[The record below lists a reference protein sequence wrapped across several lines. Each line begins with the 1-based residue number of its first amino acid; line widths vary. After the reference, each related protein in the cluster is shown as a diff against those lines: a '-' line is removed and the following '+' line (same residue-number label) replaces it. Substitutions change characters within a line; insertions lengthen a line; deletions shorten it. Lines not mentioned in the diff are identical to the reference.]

1 MRRSG
6 PTLPPVAEDRLGGR
20 HDGPG
25 PILELA
31 DLRVTYDAGATRVH
45 ALRGVTLSVDR
56 GDAVGVVGES
66 GSGKTTLALSTL
78 RLLPGEAVIEGSVR
92 LGGQE
97 LVGAPAEVVRRHRGR
112 TAAYVIQAPGRGFNP
127 VRTIGSQ
134 IAEPMRLL
142 LDMSKADARDKTARL
157 ARLVELDPDLLD
169 RYPHELSGG
178 ERQRAMLAMALACDP
193 PLLILD
199 EPTSNLD
206 STTKAAIAQTLAGL
220 RHGRGV
226 GLLVISHDLSLMA
239 DLTDDLAVLYGGIVL
254 ERGPTRTIVTDP
266 RHPYSRDLLGAYPSM
281 TTQKDLRGIRG
292 AAPDPA
298 DPPSGCPYH
307 PRCTQAIEECITWPP
322 ELLPVA
328 GRRIACL
335 RGGVLIRLAA
345 ANVTK
350 SYRTGLRR
358 TVQALNGVTLDVRE
372 GEVVG
377 IVGETGSGKST
388 LVRILIGVEEPDA
401 GTVEW
406 EGSPL
411 AAFDKENWADFRRRV
426 AVVFQDPFEAVSPLL
441 AVGDVVQEPLD
452 VQHLGNRA
460 ERSERVTAA
469 LAGVGLPQTEAFLS
483 RRAHDLSGGQLQRV
497 AIARALVLGP
507 RLLLAD
513 EPTSMLDA
521 SEQAKLMVM
530 LKDEQVARGMAMV
543 VVSHD
548 LALVRKVADRLVV
561 LHAGE
566 VAEAGPGAEVIAAP
580 RHPVTRVLVQAAAR
594 LGTREPVAAA
604 SPGDVATAGGVEK

>member
-1 MRRSG
+1 M
-6 PTLPPVAEDRLGGR
+6 
-20 HDGPG
+20 
-25 PILELA
+25 ILEVV
-31 DLRVTYDAGATRVH
+31 DLRVTYDAGATPIH
-45 ALRGVTLSVDR
+45 ALRGVTLRVDT

-78 RLLPGEAVIEGSVR
+78 RLLPGEAAIEGSVR

-97 LVGAPAEVVRRHRGR
+97 LVGAPAEEVRRHRGR

-134 IAEPMRLL
+134 IAEPMRLHL
-142 LDMSKADARDKTARL
+142 ELSKPDARDRTAEL

-169 RYPHELSGG
+169 RYAHELSGG

-193 PLLILD
+193 PLLVLD
-199 EPTSNLD
+199 EPTSGLD
-206 STTKAAIAQTLAGL
+206 STTKAAIAETLGRLRQDKGL
-220 RHGRGV
+220 A
-226 GLLVISHDLSLMA
+226 LLVISHDFSLMA
-239 DLTDDLAVLYGGIVL
+239 DLTDDLAVLYGGIVV
-254 ERGPTRTIVTDP
+254 EHGPTRTILADP
-266 RHPYSRDLLGAYPSM
+266 RQPYTRDLLAAYPSM

-292 AAPDPA
+292 SAPDPA
-298 DPPSGCPYH
+298 DPPAGCPYH
-307 PRCTQAIEECITWPP
+307 PRCTQAVDECASWTP
-322 ELLPVA
+322 ELSSVA
-328 GRRIACL
+328 GRQIVCL
-335 RGGVLIRLAA
+335 RGGVLTRLSA

-350 SYRTGLRR
+350 SYRTSLRR
-358 TVQALNGVTLDVRE
+358 SVEALKGVSLEVRE

-388 LVRILIGVEEPDA
+388 LVRLLVGVDAPDA
-401 GTVEW
+401 GTIEW
-406 EGSPL
+406 EGRSF
-411 AAFDKENWADFRRRV
+411 ATFGRQDWADFRRRV

-441 AVGDVVQEPLD
+441 SVGEVVREPLD
-452 VQHLGNRA
+452 VQRIGDSD
-460 ERSERVTAA
+460 ERTQRTTEA
-469 LAGVGLPQTEAFLS
+469 LAGVGLPQTAAFQA

-521 SEQAKLMVM
+521 SEQAKLLVM
-530 LKDEQVARGMAMV
+530 LKDQQVARGMAMI

-566 VAEAGPGAEVIAAP
+566 VVETGPGAGVIAAP
-580 RHPVTRVLVQAAAR
+580 QHPVTRALVHAAAT
-594 LGTREPVAAA
+594 LGTR
-604 SPGDVATAGGVEK
+604 

>member
-1 MRRSG
+1 VS
-6 PTLPPVAEDRLGGR
+6 D
-20 HDGPG
+20 
-25 PILELA
+25 PILEVT
-31 DLRVTYDAGATRVH
+31 DLRVTYDAGATPIQ
-45 ALRGVTLSVDR
+45 ALRGVTLRVGK

-66 GSGKTTLALSTL
+66 GSGKTTFALATL
-78 RLLPGEAVIEGSVR
+78 RLLPAEAAIEGSVR

-97 LVGAPAEVVRRHRGR
+97 LVGASAEDVRRHRGR

-134 IAEPMRLL
+134 IAEPMRLH
-142 LDMSKADARDKTARL
+142 LDLSKPDARDKTARL

-169 RYPHELSGG
+169 RYSHELSGG

-193 PLLILD
+193 PLLVLD
-199 EPTSNLD
+199 EPTSGLD
-206 STTKAAIAQTLAGL
+206 STTKAAIAETLGRLRREQGL
-220 RHGRGV
+220 A
-226 GLLVISHDLSLMA
+226 LLVISHDFSLMA
-239 DLTDDLAVLYGGIVL
+239 ELTDDLAVLYGGIVL
-254 ERGPTRTIVTDP
+254 EHGPTRTILTDP
-266 RHPYSRDLLGAYPSM
+266 RQPYSRDLLGAYPSM

-292 AAPDPA
+292 SAPDPA
-298 DPPSGCPYH
+298 DPPAGCPYH
-307 PRCTQAIEECITWPP
+307 PRCTQAIDECTTWPP
-322 ELLPVA
+322 ELSEVA
-328 GRRIACL
+328 GRRIACV
-335 RGGVLIRLAA
+335 RGGVLTRLAA
-345 ANVTK
+345 VNVAK
-350 SYRTGLRR
+350 SYRTSLRR
-358 TVQALNGVTLDVRE
+358 SVQALKSVSLDVRE

-388 LVRILIGVEEPDA
+388 LVRVLVGVEEPDS

-406 EGSPL
+406 EGRPF
-411 AAFDKENWADFRRRV
+411 AAFEKHEWADFRRRV

-441 AVGDVVQEPLD
+441 SVAEVVREPLD
-452 VQHLGNRA
+452 VQHIGNGTDRA
-460 ERSERVTAA
+460 EQTAAA

-497 AIARALVLGP
+497 AIARAMVLGP

-530 LKDEQVARGMAMV
+530 LKDQQVARGMAMI

-561 LHAGE
+561 MYAGE
-566 VAEAGPGAEVIAAP
+566 VVETGPGAGVIAAP
-580 RHPVTRVLVQAAAR
+580 QHAVTRALVQAAAK
-594 LGTREPVAAA
+594 LGTR
-604 SPGDVATAGGVEK
+604 

>member
-1 MRRSG
+1 M
-6 PTLPPVAEDRLGGR
+6 AEDRLTGR
-20 HDGPG
+20 RAGPG
-25 PILELA
+25 PILEVA
-31 DLRVTYDAGATRVH
+31 DLRVTYDAAGASPVH
-45 ALRGVTLSVDR
+45 ALRGVTLTVDA

-78 RLLPGEAVIEGSVR
+78 HLLPSEARIEGSVR

-97 LVGAPAEVVRRHRGR
+97 LVGAPIDTVRRHRGR

-142 LDMSKADARDKTARL
+142 LGMSKSDARDKTTRL
-157 ARLVELDPDLLD
+157 ARLVELEPELLE
-169 RYPHELSGG
+169 RYAHELSGG

-193 PLLILD
+193 PLLVLD
-199 EPTSNLD
+199 EPTSGLD
-206 STTKAAIAQTLAGL
+206 STTKAAISDTLGRLRREQGL
-220 RHGRGV
+220 A
-226 GLLVISHDLSLMA
+226 LLVISHDFSLMA
-239 DLTDDLAVLYGGIVL
+239 DLTVDLAVLYGGIVV
-254 ERGPTRTIVTDP
+254 EHGPTRTVLADP
-266 RHPYSRDLLGAYPSM
+266 RQPYSRDLLGAYPSM

-292 AAPDPA
+292 SAPDPA
-298 DPPSGCPYH
+298 DPPPGCPYH
-307 PRCTQAIEECITWPP
+307 PRCTQAIDECATWTP
-322 ELLPVA
+322 ELSSVA
-328 GRRIACL
+328 GRRIVCL
-335 RGGVLIRLAA
+335 RGGVLTRLAA
-345 ANVTK
+345 GNLTK
-350 SYRTGLRR
+350 SYRTGYRR
-358 TVQALNGVTLDVRE
+358 TVDALKAVSLEVRE

-388 LVRILIGVEEPDA
+388 LVRLLVGVEEPDE

-406 EGSPL
+406 EGRPL
-411 AAFDKENWADFRRRV
+411 ARFDKHDWAEFRRRV

-441 AVGDVVQEPLD
+441 SVAEVVREPLD
-452 VQHLGNRA
+452 VQRLGSSAERA
-460 ERSERVTAA
+460 ERAMTA
-469 LAGVGLPQTEAFLS
+469 LAGVGLPHTEAFLN

-497 AIARALVLGP
+497 AIARALVLRP

-530 LKDEQVARGMAMV
+530 LKDQQLERGMAMI

-566 VAEAGPGAEVIAAP
+566 VVEIGPGAGVIAAP
-580 RHPVTRVLVQAAAR
+580 QHPVTRALVQAAAT
-594 LGTREPVAAA
+594 LGTR
-604 SPGDVATAGGVEK
+604 

>member
-1 MRRSG
+1 MDDPDT
-6 PTLPPVAEDRLGGR
+6 PTLPAVTEDGR
-20 HDGPG
+20 QGSG
-25 PILELA
+25 PILEVTG
-31 DLRVTYDAGATRVH
+31 LRVTYDAGAKPIQ
-45 ALRGVTLSVDR
+45 ALRGVTLCVGR

-66 GSGKTTLALSTL
+66 GSGKTTLALATL
-78 RLLPGEAVIEGSVR
+78 RLLPAEAAIEGSVR

-97 LVGAPAEVVRRHRGR
+97 LVGAPAEDVRRHRGR

-134 IAEPMRLL
+134 IAEPMRLHL
-142 LDMSKADARDKTARL
+142 HLSKPEARDKTARL
-157 ARLVELDPDLLD
+157 ARLVELDADLLD
-169 RYPHELSGG
+169 RYAHELSGG

-193 PLLILD
+193 PLLVLD
-199 EPTSNLD
+199 EPTSGLD
-206 STTKAAIAQTLAGL
+206 STTKAAIAETLGRL
-220 RHGRGV
+220 RHEQGLA
-226 GLLVISHDLSLMA
+226 LLVISHDFSLMA
-239 DLTDDLAVLYGGIVL
+239 DLTDDLAVLYGGMVL
-254 ERGPTRTIVTDP
+254 EHGPTRTILTDP
-266 RHPYSRDLLGAYPSM
+266 RQPYSRDLLGAYPSM

-298 DPPSGCPYH
+298 EPPAGCPYH
-307 PRCTQAIEECITWPP
+307 PRCTQAVDECATWAP
-322 ELLPVA
+322 ELSAVA

-335 RGGVLIRLAA
+335 RGGVLTRLAA
-345 ANVTK
+345 GGVTK

-358 TVQALNGVTLDVRE
+358 SVHALRSVSLEVRE

-388 LVRILIGVEEPDA
+388 LVRVLVGVEEPDA

-406 EGSPL
+406 EGRPL
-411 AAFDKENWADFRRRV
+411 ATFEKHHWADFRRRV

-441 AVGDVVQEPLD
+441 SVAEVVREPLD
-452 VQHLGNRA
+452 VQHIGAGAERA
-460 ERSERVTAA
+460 ERTTAA
-469 LAGVGLPQTEAFLS
+469 LAGVSLPQTEAFLS

-497 AIARALVLGP
+497 AIARAMVLGP

-530 LKDEQVARGMAMV
+530 LKDQQVARGMAMI

-566 VAEAGPGAEVIAAP
+566 VVETGPGAGVIAAP
-580 RHPVTRVLVQAAAR
+580 QHAVTRALVQAAAT
-594 LGTREPVAAA
+594 LGTR
-604 SPGDVATAGGVEK
+604 

>member
-1 MRRSG
+1 MS
-6 PTLPPVAEDRLGGR
+6 E
-20 HDGPG
+20 
-25 PILELA
+25 PILEIA
-31 DLRVTYDAGATRVH
+31 DLRVTYDAGATPIQ
-45 ALRGVTLSVDR
+45 ALRGVTLRVGR

-66 GSGKTTLALSTL
+66 GSGKTTLALATL
-78 RLLPGEAVIEGSVR
+78 RLLPAEAAIEGSVR

-97 LVGAPAEVVRRHRGR
+97 LVGAPAEDVRRHRGR

-134 IAEPMRLL
+134 IAEPMRLHL
-142 LDMSKADARDKTARL
+142 HMSKPDAQDKTARL

-169 RYPHELSGG
+169 RYAHELSGG

-193 PLLILD
+193 PLLVLD
-199 EPTSNLD
+199 EPTSGLD
-206 STTKAAIAQTLAGL
+206 STTKAAIAETLGRLRREQGL
-220 RHGRGV
+220 A
-226 GLLVISHDLSLMA
+226 LLVISHDLSLMA

-254 ERGPTRTIVTDP
+254 EHGPTRTILTDP
-266 RHPYSRDLLGAYPSM
+266 RQPYSRDLLAAYPSM

-298 DPPSGCPYH
+298 DPPAGCPFQ
-307 PRCTQAIEECITWPP
+307 PRCTQAIDECATWAP
-322 ELLPVA
+322 EFSAVA
-328 GRRIACL
+328 GRRIVCL
-335 RGGVLIRLAA
+335 RGGVLTRLAA
-345 ANVTK
+345 TDVAK

-358 TVQALNGVTLDVRE
+358 SVQALTSVSLDVRE

-388 LVRILIGVEEPDA
+388 LVRVLVGVEEPDA

-406 EGSPL
+406 EGRPL
-411 AAFDKENWADFRRRV
+411 AAFEKQEWADFRRRV
-426 AVVFQDPFEAVSPLL
+426 AVVFQDPFDAVSPLL
-441 AVGDVVQEPLD
+441 SVAEVVREPLD
-452 VQHLGNRA
+452 VQRIGTGAERA
-460 ERSERVTAA
+460 ERTAAA
-469 LAGVGLPQTEAFLS
+469 LAGVGLPQTEAFRT

-530 LKDEQVARGMAMV
+530 LKDQQMARGMAMI

-566 VAEAGPGAEVIAAP
+566 VVETGPGAGVIAAP
-580 RHPVTRVLVQAAAR
+580 QHPVTRALEHAAAT
-594 LGTREPVAAA
+594 LGTR
-604 SPGDVATAGGVEK
+604 

>member
-1 MRRSG
+1 MTES
-6 PTLPPVAEDRLGGR
+6 E
-20 HDGPG
+20 
-25 PILELA
+25 PILEIT
-31 DLRVTYDAGATRVH
+31 DLRITYDAGATPVK
-45 ALRGVTLSVDR
+45 ALRGVTLRVGK

-66 GSGKTTLALSTL
+66 GSGKTTLALAAL
-78 RLLPGEAVIEGSVR
+78 RLLPAEAEIEGSVR

-97 LVGAPAEVVRRHRGR
+97 LVGAPAEAVRRHRGR

-134 IAEPMRLL
+134 IGEPMRLH
-142 LDMSKADARDKTARL
+142 LDMPKPDAREKTAGL

-169 RYPHELSGG
+169 RYSHELSGG

-199 EPTSNLD
+199 EPTSGLD
-206 STTKAAIAQTLAGL
+206 STTKAAIAETLGRLRREQGL
-220 RHGRGV
+220 AI
-226 GLLVISHDLSLMA
+226 LVISHDFSLMA
-239 DLTDDLAVLYGGIVL
+239 DLTDELAVLYGGIVL
-254 ERGPTRTIVTDP
+254 EQGPTRTILSDP
-266 RHPYSRDLLGAYPSM
+266 RQPYSRDLLGAYPSM

-292 AAPDPA
+292 SAPDPA
-298 DPPSGCPYH
+298 DPPAGCPYH
-307 PRCTQAIEECITWPP
+307 PRCTQALAECVTWQP
-322 ELLPVA
+322 ELTPVA
-328 GRRIACL
+328 GRRIACV
-335 RGGVLIRLAA
+335 RGGVLTRLSAE
-345 ANVTK
+345 NLTK

-358 TVQALNGVTLDVRE
+358 TVTALKGVSLEVRE

-388 LVRILIGVEEPDA
+388 LVRILVGVEEPDG
-401 GTVEW
+401 GTVDW
-406 EGSPL
+406 EGRKF
-411 AAFDKENWADFRRRV
+411 AAFAKDDWADFRRRV
-426 AVVFQDPFEAVSPLL
+426 ALVFQDPFEAVSPLL
-441 AVGDVVQEPLD
+441 SVAEVVREPLD
-452 VQHLGNRA
+452 VQHIGSSIDRA
-460 ERSERVTAA
+460 QQVETA
-469 LAGVGLPQTEAFLS
+469 LAGVGLPPTDAFRS

-530 LKDEQVARGMAMV
+530 LKDQQVTRGMAMI

-548 LALVRKVADRLVV
+548 LALVRKVADRLIV

-566 VAEAGPGAEVIAAP
+566 VVETGPGAGVIAAP
-580 RHPVTRVLVQAAAR
+580 QHPVTRALVEAAAT
-594 LGTREPVAAA
+594 LGTR
-604 SPGDVATAGGVEK
+604 

>member
-1 MRRSG
+1 MPSDMDRGSAHRPT
-6 PTLPPVAEDRLGGR
+6 PTLPAVATDRLGDR
-20 HDGPG
+20 HQAAG
-25 PILELA
+25 PILEVT
-31 DLRVTYDAGATRVH
+31 DLRVTYDAGATPVQ
-45 ALRGVTLSVDR
+45 ALRGVTLCVGT

-78 RLLPGEAVIEGSVR
+78 RLLPGEAAISGSVR

-112 TAAYVIQAPGRGFNP
+112 TAAYVLQAPGRGFNP

-134 IAEPMRLL
+134 IAEPMRLH
-142 LDMSKADARDKTARL
+142 LDVSKPDARDRTARL
-157 ARLVELDPDLLD
+157 ARLVELDPDLLES
-169 RYPHELSGG
+169 YAHELSGG

-199 EPTSNLD
+199 EPTSGLD
-206 STTKAAIAQTLAGL
+206 STTKAAIAETLGRLRQEQGL
-220 RHGRGV
+220 A
-226 GLLVISHDLSLMA
+226 LLVISHDFSLMA
-239 DLTDDLAVLYGGIVL
+239 DLTDDLAVLYGGVVV
-254 ERGPTRTIVTDP
+254 EQGPTRTVLTDP

-292 AAPDPA
+292 SAPDPA
-298 DPPSGCPYH
+298 DPPTGCPYH
-307 PRCTQAIEECITWPP
+307 PRCTQAIDECATWAP
-322 ELLPVA
+322 ELSPVA

-335 RGGVLIRLAA
+335 RGGVLTRLAA
-345 ANVTK
+345 KNLTK

-358 TVQALNGVTLDVRE
+358 TVDALRGVSLEVRE

-388 LVRILIGVEEPDA
+388 LVRLLVGVDEADA

-406 EGSPL
+406 EGRTL
-411 AAFDKENWADFRRRV
+411 ATFEKAEWADFRRRV
-426 AVVFQDPFEAVSPLL
+426 AIVFQDPFEAVSPLL
-441 AVGDVVQEPLD
+441 SVAEVVREPLD
-452 VQHLGNRA
+452 VQHIGSGSDRA
-460 ERSERVTAA
+460 QQVAAA
-469 LAGVGLPQTEAFLS
+469 LAGVGLPPTDAFRS

-521 SEQAKLMVM
+521 SEQAKLLVM
-530 LKDEQVARGMAMV
+530 LKDEQLARGMAMI

-566 VAEAGPGAEVIAAP
+566 VVETGPGAEVIAAP
-580 RHPVTRVLVQAAAR
+580 SHPVTRALVKAAAT
-594 LGTREPVAAA
+594 LGTR
-604 SPGDVATAGGVEK
+604 

>member
-1 MRRSG
+1 M
-6 PTLPPVAEDRLGGR
+6 TEDRQQGSE
-20 HDGPG
+20 
-25 PILELA
+25 PILEVA
-31 DLRVTYDAGATRVH
+31 DLRVTYDAGATSVQ
-45 ALRGVTLSVDR
+45 ALRGVTLRVGR

-66 GSGKTTLALSTL
+66 GSGKTTLALATL
-78 RLLPGEAVIEGSVR
+78 RLLPAEAAIEGSVR

-97 LVGAPAEVVRRHRGR
+97 LVGAPAEDVRRHRGR

-134 IAEPMRLL
+134 IAEPMRLHL
-142 LDMSKADARDKTARL
+142 HMSKPDARDKTARL
-157 ARLVELDPDLLD
+157 ARLVELDADLLD
-169 RYPHELSGG
+169 RYAHELSGG

-193 PLLILD
+193 PLLVLD
-199 EPTSNLD
+199 EPTSGLD
-206 STTKAAIAQTLAGL
+206 STTKSAISETLGRLRRERGL
-220 RHGRGV
+220 A
-226 GLLVISHDLSLMA
+226 LLVVSHDFSLMA
-239 DLTDDLAVLYGGIVL
+239 DLTDELGVLYGGIVL
-254 ERGPTRTIVTDP
+254 EHGPTRTILTDP
-266 RHPYSRDLLGAYPSM
+266 RQPYSRDLLGAYPSM

-292 AAPDPA
+292 SAPDPA
-298 DPPSGCPYH
+298 DPPPGCPYH
-307 PRCTQAIEECITWPP
+307 PRCTQAIDECSSWPP
-322 ELLPVA
+322 ELSAVA

-335 RGGVLIRLAA
+335 RGGVLTRLAA
-345 ANVTK
+345 AGVAK

-358 TVQALNGVTLDVRE
+358 SVRALKSVSLEVRE

-388 LVRILIGVEEPDA
+388 LVRVLVGVEEPDA

-406 EGSPL
+406 EGRPI
-411 AAFDKENWADFRRRV
+411 ATFAKHEWADFRRRV

-441 AVGDVVQEPLD
+441 SVAEVVREPLD
-452 VQHLGNRA
+452 VQHLGAGAERA
-460 ERSERVTAA
+460 ERTTAA
-469 LAGVGLPQTEAFLS
+469 LAGVGLPQTEAFLA

-497 AIARALVLGP
+497 AIARAMVLGP

-530 LKDEQVARGMAMV
+530 LKDQQVARGMAMI

-566 VAEAGPGAEVIAAP
+566 VVETGPGAGVIAAP
-580 RHPVTRVLVQAAAR
+580 QHAVTRALVQAAAA
-594 LGTREPVAAA
+594 LGTR
-604 SPGDVATAGGVEK
+604 

>member
-1 MRRSG
+1 M
-6 PTLPPVAEDRLGGR
+6 TE
-20 HDGPG
+20 
-25 PILELA
+25 PILEVTG
-31 DLRVTYDAGATRVH
+31 LRVTYDAGAAPVQ
-45 ALRGVTLSVDR
+45 ALRGVTLRV
-56 GDAVGVVGES
+56 GAGEAVGVVGES
-66 GSGKTTLALSTL
+66 GSGKTTLALATL
-78 RLLPGEAVIEGSVR
+78 RLLPAEAAIEGSVR

-97 LVGAPAEVVRRHRGR
+97 LVGAPAEDVRRHRGR

-134 IAEPMRLL
+134 IAEPMRLH
-142 LDMSKADARDKTARL
+142 LDMSKPDARDKTARL

-169 RYPHELSGG
+169 RYAHELSGG

-193 PLLILD
+193 PLLVLD
-199 EPTSNLD
+199 EPTSGLD
-206 STTKAAIAQTLAGL
+206 STTKAAIAETLGRLRTEQGL
-220 RHGRGV
+220 A
-226 GLLVISHDLSLMA
+226 LLVISHDFSLMA
-239 DLTDDLAVLYGGIVL
+239 DLTEDLAVLYGGIVL
-254 ERGPTRTIVTDP
+254 EHGPTRTILSDP
-266 RHPYSRDLLGAYPSM
+266 RQPYSRDLLGAYPSM

-292 AAPDPA
+292 TAPDPA
-298 DPPSGCPYH
+298 DPPAGCPYH
-307 PRCTQAIEECITWPP
+307 PRCTQAIDECATWPP
-322 ELLPVA
+322 ELSTVD

-335 RGGVLIRLAA
+335 RGGVLTRLAA
-345 ANVTK
+345 AGVAK

-358 TVQALNGVTLDVRE
+358 TVHALKSVDLEVRE

-377 IVGETGSGKST
+377 VVGETGSGKST
-388 LVRILIGVEEPDA
+388 LVRVLVGVEEADA

-406 EGSPL
+406 EGRPL
-411 AAFDKENWADFRRRV
+411 AGFGKPDWADFRRRV
-426 AVVFQDPFEAVSPLL
+426 AVVFQDPFDAVSPLL
-441 AVGDVVQEPLD
+441 SVAEVVREPLD
-452 VQHLGNRA
+452 VQHLGAGAERA
-460 ERSERVTAA
+460 EQTAAA

-507 RLLLAD
+507 RLLIAD

-530 LKDEQVARGMAMV
+530 LKDQQVARGMAMI

-566 VAEAGPGAEVIAAP
+566 VVETGPGAGVIAAP
-580 RHPVTRVLVQAAAR
+580 QHPVTRALVQAAAT
-594 LGTREPVAAA
+594 LGTR
-604 SPGDVATAGGVEK
+604 

>member
-1 MRRSG
+1 MTERGS
-6 PTLPPVAEDRLGGR
+6 
-20 HDGPG
+20 G
-25 PILELA
+25 PILEVA
-31 DLRVTYDAGATRVH
+31 DLRVTYDAGGTPVH
-45 ALRGVTLSVDR
+45 ALRGVTLRVGR

-78 RLLPGEAVIEGSVR
+78 RLLPGEAAIHGSVR
-92 LGGQE
+92 LGGEE
-97 LVGAPAEVVRRHRGR
+97 LVDAPAEAVRRHRGR

-134 IAEPMRLL
+134 IAEPMRLH
-142 LDMSKADARDKTARL
+142 LDLSKPDARAKTARL
-157 ARLVELDPDLLD
+157 ARLVELDPELLD
-169 RYPHELSGG
+169 RYAHELSGG

-199 EPTSNLD
+199 EPTSGLD
-206 STTKAAIAQTLAGL
+206 PTTKAAIAETLGRLRQEQGL
-220 RHGRGV
+220 A
-226 GLLVISHDLSLMA
+226 LLVISHDLSLMA
-239 DLTDDLAVLYGGIVL
+239 DLTEDLAVLYGGIVV
-254 ERGPTRTIVTDP
+254 EHGPTRTIVADP
-266 RHPYSRDLLGAYPSM
+266 RQPYSRDLLGAYPSM

-292 AAPDPA
+292 SAPDPA

-307 PRCTQAIEECITWPP
+307 PRCTQAVDECTTWAP
-322 ELLPVA
+322 ELSSVA

-335 RGGVLIRLAA
+335 RGGVLTRLAA
-345 ANVTK
+345 ADLTK
-350 SYRTGLRR
+350 SYRTGVRR
-358 TVQALNGVTLDVRE
+358 SVHALKGVSVVVRE

-388 LVRILIGVEEPDA
+388 LVRMLVGVDEPDA

-406 EGSPL
+406 EGRPL
-411 AAFDKENWADFRRRV
+411 AGFGKQDWADFRRQV
-426 AVVFQDPFEAVSPLL
+426 AVVFQDPFDAVSPLL
-441 AVGDVVQEPLD
+441 SVAEVVREPLD
-452 VQHLGNRA
+452 VQHAGNSA
-460 ERSERVTAA
+460 ERAQRTAEA

-530 LKDEQVARGMAMV
+530 LKDQQVGRGMAMI

-566 VAEAGPGAEVIAAP
+566 VVESGPGAEVIAAP
-580 RHPVTRVLVQAAAR
+580 QHEVTRALVQAAAK
-594 LGTREPVAAA
+594 LGTR
-604 SPGDVATAGGVEK
+604 

>member
-1 MRRSG
+1 VTES
-6 PTLPPVAEDRLGGR
+6 E
-20 HDGPG
+20 
-25 PILELA
+25 PILEIT
-31 DLRVTYDAGATRVH
+31 DLRITYDAGATPVK
-45 ALRGVTLSVDR
+45 ALRGVTLRVGK

-66 GSGKTTLALSTL
+66 GSGKTTLALATL
-78 RLLPGEAVIEGSVR
+78 RLLPAEAEIEGSVR

-97 LVGAPAEVVRRHRGR
+97 LVGAPAEAVRRHRGR

-134 IAEPMRLL
+134 IAEPMRLH
-142 LDMSKADARDKTARL
+142 LDMSKPDAREKTAGL

-169 RYPHELSGG
+169 RYSHELSGG

-199 EPTSNLD
+199 EPTSGLD
-206 STTKAAIAQTLAGL
+206 STTKAAIAETLGRLRRERGL
-220 RHGRGV
+220 A
-226 GLLVISHDLSLMA
+226 LLVISHDFSLMA
-239 DLTDDLAVLYGGIVL
+239 DLTDELAVLYGGIVL
-254 ERGPTRTIVTDP
+254 EQGPTRTILTDP
-266 RHPYSRDLLGAYPSM
+266 RQPYSRDLLGAYPSM

-292 AAPDPA
+292 SAPDPA
-298 DPPSGCPYH
+298 DPPAGCPYH
-307 PRCTQAIEECITWPP
+307 PRCTQAVAECVTWQP
-322 ELLPVA
+322 ELTPVA
-328 GRRIACL
+328 GRRIACV
-335 RGGVLIRLAA
+335 RGGVLTRLSAE
-345 ANVTK
+345 NLTK

-358 TVQALNGVTLDVRE
+358 TVPALKGISLEVRE

-388 LVRILIGVEEPDA
+388 LVRILVGVEEPDG
-401 GTVEW
+401 GTVDW
-406 EGSPL
+406 EGRPF
-411 AAFDKENWADFRRRV
+411 ADFAKEHWADFRKRV
-426 AVVFQDPFEAVSPLL
+426 ALVFQDPFEAVSPLL
-441 AVGDVVQEPLD
+441 SVADVVREPLD
-452 VQHLGNRA
+452 VQHIGSKADRA
-460 ERSERVTAA
+460 LQVETA
-469 LAGVGLPQTEAFLS
+469 LAGVGLPQTEAFRS

-530 LKDEQVARGMAMV
+530 LKDQQVTRGMAMI

-566 VAEAGPGAEVIAAP
+566 VVETGPGAGVIAAP
-580 RHPVTRVLVQAAAR
+580 QHPVTRALVDAAAT
-594 LGTREPVAAA
+594 LGTR
-604 SPGDVATAGGVEK
+604 

>member
-1 MRRSG
+1 MK
-6 PTLPPVAEDRLGGR
+6 EDRVGGGR
-20 HDGPG
+20 VGPG
-25 PILELA
+25 PILEVA
-31 DLRVTYDAGATRVH
+31 DLRVSYDAGASPVH
-45 ALRGVTLSVDR
+45 ALRGVTLSVGT

-66 GSGKTTLALSTL
+66 GSGKTTLALSML
-78 RLLPGEAVIEGSVR
+78 RLLPGEAAIEGSIR

-97 LVGAPAEVVRRHRGR
+97 LVGAPAEAVRRHRGR

-134 IAEPMRLL
+134 IAEPMRLH
-142 LDMSKADARDKTARL
+142 LDMGKADARDKAARL

-169 RYPHELSGG
+169 RYAHELSGG

-199 EPTSNLD
+199 EPTSGLD
-206 STTKAAIAQTLAGL
+206 STTKASISKTLGRL
-220 RHGRGV
+220 RHEQGLA
-226 GLLVISHDLSLMA
+226 LLVISHDFSLMA
-239 DLTDDLAVLYGGIVL
+239 DLTDDLAVLYGGIVV
-254 ERGPTRTIVTDP
+254 ERGPTRTILTDP

-292 AAPDPA
+292 SAPDPA

-307 PRCTQAIEECITWPP
+307 PRCTQAIEECSTWPP
-322 ELLPVA
+322 ELSPVA

-335 RGGVLIRLAA
+335 RGGVLTRLAA
-345 ANVTK
+345 AKLTK

-358 TVQALNGVTLDVRE
+358 TVHALNGVTLDVRE

-388 LVRILIGVEEPDA
+388 LVRLLVGVDQPDE

-406 EGSPL
+406 EGRPL
-411 AAFDKENWADFRRRV
+411 AGFDKQDWGDFRRRV

-441 AVGDVVQEPLD
+441 AVAEVVREPLD
-452 VQHLGNRA
+452 VQHAGSSA
-460 ERSERVTAA
+460 ERAQRVAAA
-469 LAGVGLPQTEAFLS
+469 LVDVGLPQTEAFLS

-521 SEQAKLMVM
+521 SEQAKVLVM
-530 LKDEQVARGMAMV
+530 LKDQQVARGMAMV

-566 VAEAGPGAEVIAAP
+566 VVEAGPGAAVIAAP
-580 RHPVTRVLVQAAAR
+580 QHPVTRALVQAAAR
-594 LGTREPVAAA
+594 LGKREPVPAGAPA
-604 SPGDVATAGGVEK
+604 DAATAGGSG

>member
-1 MRRSG
+1 VTS
-6 PTLPPVAEDRLGGR
+6 E
-20 HDGPG
+20 
-25 PILELA
+25 PILEVA
-31 DLRVTYDAGATRVH
+31 DLRVTYDAGATPVQ
-45 ALRGVTLSVDR
+45 ALRGVTLRVSK

-66 GSGKTTLALSTL
+66 GSGKTTLALATL
-78 RLLPGEAVIEGSVR
+78 RLLPAEAAIEGSVR

-97 LVGAPAEVVRRHRGR
+97 LVGAPAEDVRRHRGR

-134 IAEPMRLL
+134 IAEPMRLH
-142 LDMSKADARDKTARL
+142 LDMSKPDAGEKTAKL
-157 ARLVELDPDLLD
+157 ARLVELDPELLD
-169 RYPHELSGG
+169 RYAHELSGG

-193 PLLILD
+193 PLLVLD
-199 EPTSNLD
+199 EPTSGLD
-206 STTKAAIAQTLAGL
+206 STTKAAISETLARLRREQGL
-220 RHGRGV
+220 A
-226 GLLVISHDLSLMA
+226 LLVISHDFSLMA

-254 ERGPTRTIVTDP
+254 EHGPTRTILSDP
-266 RHPYSRDLLGAYPSM
+266 RQPYSRDLLGAYPSM

-298 DPPSGCPYH
+298 DPPAGCPYH
-307 PRCTQAIEECITWPP
+307 PRCTQAIDECASWAP
-322 ELLPVA
+322 ELSPIA
-328 GRRIACL
+328 GRQIACV
-335 RGGVLIRLAA
+335 RGGVLTRLAA
-345 ANVTK
+345 TGIAK

-358 TVQALNGVTLDVRE
+358 SVQALKSVSLDVRE

-388 LVRILIGVEEPDA
+388 LVRMLIGVEEPDA

-406 EGSPL
+406 EGRPL
-411 AAFDKENWADFRRRV
+411 AAFEKRQWADFRRRV
-426 AVVFQDPFEAVSPLL
+426 AIVFQDPFEAVSPLL
-441 AVGDVVQEPLD
+441 SVAEVVREPLD
-452 VQHLGNRA
+452 VQHTGTGDERA
-460 ERSERVTAA
+460 TRTTAA
-469 LAGVGLPQTEAFLS
+469 LASVGLPQTEAFQS

-497 AIARALVLGP
+497 AIARAMVLGP

-530 LKDEQVARGMAMV
+530 LKDQQVARGMAMI

-566 VAEAGPGAEVIAAP
+566 VVETGPGAGVISAP
-580 RHPVTRVLVQAAAR
+580 QHPVTRALVQAAAT
-594 LGTREPVAAA
+594 LGTR
-604 SPGDVATAGGVEK
+604 

>member
-1 MRRSG
+1 VPADRREGS
-6 PTLPPVAEDRLGGR
+6 E
-20 HDGPG
+20 
-25 PILELA
+25 PILEVA
-31 DLRVTYDAGATRVH
+31 DLRVTYDAGATPVH
-45 ALRGVTLSVDR
+45 ALRGVTLRVSK

-66 GSGKTTLALSTL
+66 GSGKTTLALATL
-78 RLLPGEAVIEGSVR
+78 RLLPAEAAIEGSVR

-97 LVGAPAEVVRRHRGR
+97 LVGAPAEDVRRHRGR

-134 IAEPMRLL
+134 IAEPMRLH
-142 LDMSKADARDKTARL
+142 LDMSKPDARDKTARL

-169 RYPHELSGG
+169 RYAHELSGG

-199 EPTSNLD
+199 EPTSGLD
-206 STTKAAIAQTLAGL
+206 STTKAAIAETLGRLRREEGL
-220 RHGRGV
+220 A
-226 GLLVISHDLSLMA
+226 LLVISHDFSLMA

-254 ERGPTRTIVTDP
+254 EHGPTRTILTDP
-266 RHPYSRDLLGAYPSM
+266 RQPYSRDLLGAYPSM

-292 AAPDPA
+292 SAPDPA
-298 DPPSGCPYH
+298 DPPAGCPYH
-307 PRCTQAIEECITWPP
+307 PRCTQAIDECATWPP
-322 ELLPVA
+322 ELTPVA
-328 GRRIACL
+328 GRRIACV
-335 RGGVLIRLAA
+335 RGGVLTRLAA
-345 ANVTK
+345 AGVAK

-358 TVQALNGVTLDVRE
+358 SVQALTSISLEVRE

-388 LVRILIGVEEPDA
+388 LVRILVGVEEPDT
-401 GTVEW
+401 GSVEW
-406 EGSPL
+406 EGRPL
-411 AAFDKENWADFRRRV
+411 ASFTKEHWADFRRRV
-426 AVVFQDPFEAVSPLL
+426 AVVFQDPFDAVSPLL
-441 AVGDVVQEPLD
+441 SVAEVVREPLD
-452 VQHLGNRA
+452 VQHIGTA
-460 ERSERVTAA
+460 TERTTRTAAA
-469 LAGVGLPQTEAFLS
+469 LAGVGLPQTQAFQS

-497 AIARALVLGP
+497 AIARAVVLGP

-530 LKDEQVARGMAMV
+530 LKDQQVARGMAMI

-566 VAEAGPGAEVIAAP
+566 VVETGPGAGVIAAP
-580 RHPVTRVLVQAAAR
+580 QHPVTQALVRAAAT
-594 LGTREPVAAA
+594 LGTR
-604 SPGDVATAGGVEK
+604 

>member
-1 MRRSG
+1 MTEEG
-6 PTLPPVAEDRLGGR
+6 LGDRHQR
-20 HDGPG
+20 PA
-25 PILELA
+25 PILEVA
-31 DLRVTYDAGATRVH
+31 DLRVTYEAGTTPVH
-45 ALRGVTLSVDR
+45 ALRGVNVSVGR

-78 RLLPGEAVIEGSVR
+78 RLLPGEAAMQGSVR
-92 LGGQE
+92 LAGEE
-97 LVGAPAEVVRRHRGR
+97 LVGAPAEAVRRHRGR

-134 IAEPMRLL
+134 IAEPMRLHL
-142 LDMSKADARDKTARL
+142 EMSKSDARDKTAGL

-169 RYPHELSGG
+169 RFAHELSGG

-193 PLLILD
+193 PLLVLD
-199 EPTSNLD
+199 EPTSGLD
-206 STTKAAIAQTLAGL
+206 STTKAAIAETLGRLRSEQGL
-220 RHGRGV
+220 A
-226 GLLVISHDLSLMA
+226 LLVISHDLSLMA

-254 ERGPTRTIVTDP
+254 EQGPTRTILADP
-266 RHPYSRDLLGAYPSM
+266 RQPYTRDLLGAYPSM

-292 AAPDPA
+292 SAPDPA
-298 DPPSGCPYH
+298 DPPPGCPYH
-307 PRCTQAIEECITWPP
+307 PRCTQALDECASWAP
-322 ELLPVA
+322 ELSLVA
-328 GRRIACL
+328 GRHIACV
-335 RGGVLIRLAA
+335 RGGVLTRLAA
-345 ANVTK
+345 ANLTK

-358 TVQALNGVTLDVRE
+358 TVHALRGVTLDVRE

-388 LVRILIGVEEPDA
+388 LVRLLVGVDEPD
-401 GTVEW
+401 
-406 EGSPL
+406 EGAVDWGGRSL
-411 AAFDKENWADFRRRV
+411 ATFGKEEWADFRRRV

-441 AVGDVVQEPLD
+441 SVAEVVREPLD

-460 ERSERVTAA
+460 ERAQAVTTA
-469 LAGVGLPQTEAFLS
+469 LAGVGLPQTEAFLA

-521 SEQAKLMVM
+521 SEQAKLLVM
-530 LKDEQVARGMAMV
+530 LKDQQVGRGMAMV

-566 VAEAGPGAEVIAAP
+566 VIETGPGAGVIAAP
-580 RHPVTRVLVQAAAR
+580 QHPVTRALVQAAAT
-594 LGTREPVAAA
+594 LGTR
-604 SPGDVATAGGVEK
+604 

>member
-1 MRRSG
+1 MG
-6 PTLPPVAEDRLGGR
+6 EDRTGGR
-20 HDGPG
+20 HQTRG
-25 PILELA
+25 PILEVA
-31 DLRVTYDAGATRVH
+31 DLRVTYDAAAASVH
-45 ALRGVTLSVDR
+45 ALRGVTLRVDR

-78 RLLPGEAVIEGSVR
+78 RLLPDEAAIEGSVR
-92 LGGQE
+92 LGGEE
-97 LVGAPAEVVRRHRGR
+97 LVGAPAEAVRRHRWR

-134 IAEPMRLL
+134 IAEPMRLHL
-142 LDMSKADARDKTARL
+142 GLSKPDAREKTAKL

-169 RYPHELSGG
+169 RYAHELSGG

-193 PLLILD
+193 PLLVLD
-199 EPTSNLD
+199 EPTTGLD
-206 STTKAAIAQTLAGL
+206 STTKAAIAETLGRL
-220 RHGRGV
+220 RHEQGLA
-226 GLLVISHDLSLMA
+226 LLVISHDFSLMA
-239 DLTDDLAVLYGGIVL
+239 DLTEELAVLYGGIVV
-254 ERGPTRTIVTDP
+254 EQGPTRTVLADP
-266 RHPYSRDLLGAYPSM
+266 RQPYSRDLLGAYPSM

-292 AAPDPA
+292 SAPDPA
-298 DPPSGCPYH
+298 DPPPGCPYH
-307 PRCTQAIEECITWPP
+307 PRCTQAIDECASWPP
-322 ELLPVA
+322 ELSSVA

-335 RGGVLIRLAA
+335 RGGVLTRLAA
-345 ANVTK
+345 ANLTK

-358 TVQALNGVTLDVRE
+358 TVHALKAVSIDVRE

-388 LVRILIGVEEPDA
+388 LVRLLVGVDEPDA

-406 EGSPL
+406 EGRPF
-411 AAFDKENWADFRRRV
+411 ATFRKQDWADFRRRV

-441 AVGDVVQEPLD
+441 SVAEVVREPLD
-452 VQHLGNRA
+452 VQQIGSSVERA
-460 ERSERVTAA
+460 QQAAAA
-469 LAGVGLPQTEAFLS
+469 LPGVGLPHTEAFLS
-483 RRAHDLSGGQLQRV
+483 RRAHELSGGQLQRV

-521 SEQAKLMVM
+521 SEQAKLLVM
-530 LKDEQVARGMAMV
+530 LKDQQVARGMAMI

-566 VAEAGPGAEVIAAP
+566 VVEAGLGAEVIAAP
-580 RHPVTRVLVQAAAR
+580 RHPVTRALVQAAAR
-594 LGTREPVAAA
+594 LGTREPVPAR
-604 SPGDVATAGGVEK
+604 SPGDAATAGG